1 MQVRREALRKI
12 KETPGSGQCSK
23 VKRESKGEKWS
34 STSIQRTPMGG
45 CFVPQE
51 TLMYWKETRSRKEKR
66 QKEKA
71 KGMAEKK
78 KKHETGTR

>member
-1 MQVRREALRKI
+1 
-12 KETPGSGQCSK
+12 
-23 VKRESKGEKWS
+23 
-34 STSIQRTPMGG
+34 MGG

-78 KKHETGTR
+78 KKKSTKQALDRFSKAKNVLKTTC